1 MPLGRPVF
9 GTEST
14 RKDVRPSM
22 PENKGEGKKEE
33 TVFVPVEPKFTFDDL
48 VLPEHVREEVMNVA
62 DYAKNSK
69 IVFEDWGLSK
79 THKYSKQIGINL
91 WGEPGTG
98 KTMAAHA
105 IANHL
110 GRKILIVNYADIE
123 SKYVGETPKN
133 IRRVFEVGKATGSI
147 LFFDEA
153 DAILSRRVTNM
164 SSATDVSVNQTRSVM
179 LMLMNEYQDFIIFA
193 TNFISNFDP
202 AFMRRIAV
210 HVKFELP
217 DLQCRTLLL
226 KKYIPDEMPLQMPKD
241 ELCSAVAEKCDGLSG
256 GDISN
261 AVLNAAFMAARHGEK
276 SVSENY
282 FEQAVTNIL
291 SSKKA
296 NQRKG
301 DATVTERPVSE
312 DYVRKHYGNEAVDSA
327 ERDSE
332 HIGQAVDTQAAGH
345 AGTEINQA
353 HDVPKAAE

>member
-1 MPLGRPVF
+1 MPFGKPV
-9 GTEST
+9 TESK
-14 RKDVRPSM
+14 RNESQSARP
-22 PENKGEGKKEE
+22 EKKEDGKKEE
-33 TVFVPVEPKFTFDDL
+33 SVFVPVEPKYTFDDII
-48 VLPEHVREEVMNVA
+48 LPDRVREEVMNVA
-62 DYAKNSK
+62 DYAKNSR
-69 IVFEDWGLSK
+69 IVFEDWGLGK

-98 KTMAAHA
+98 KTMVAHA

-133 IRRVFEVGKATGSI
+133 IRKVFEAGKATGSI

-217 DLQCRTLLL
+217 DLKCRTLLWA
-226 KKYIPDEMPLQMPKD
+226 KYIPDKMPLQMAKD
-241 ELCSAVAEKCDGLSG
+241 ELCADLAGKFEGLSG

-261 AVLNAAFMAARHGEK
+261 AVLNAAFMAARHEEK
-276 SVSENY
+276 SVSEDY

-296 NQRKG
+296 NQKKG
-301 DATVTERPVSE
+301 NVKVTEKPVSE
-312 DYVRKHYGNEAVDSA
+312 EYVRKQIGQKGIDAINEADHSN
-327 ERDSE
+327 EM
-332 HIGQAVDTQAAGH
+332 G
-345 AGTEINQA
+345 
-353 HDVPKAAE
+353 